1 MGELRRQA
9 ANVIATS
16 PGEVIAYEGSPLT
29 RASLEAAG
37 ISVRTFGARELWANH
52 RGPHCLTMPFV
63 RG

>member
-37 ISVRTFGARELWANH
+37 ISVRTFLFCA
-52 RGPHCLTMPFV
+52 PHERLKMSSIIFNSLAI
-63 RG
+63 